1 MCPDDKASLTIY
13 QQIHLKYEISHLAEL
28 RQSFLEALDV
38 LLGDHYEPL
47 FPPVYSN
54 IFLSQFKF
62 NIFLVAPA
70 EQLPLLHPHEAA
82 VEWEGGGGVGVGWGA
97 LSCQ

>member
-13 QQIHLKYEISHLAEL
+13 QQIYLKNEISHLAEL

-38 LLGDHYEPL
+38 LLGDHYESL

-54 IFLSQFKF
+54 IFLSQFKYF
-62 NIFLVAPA
+62 SVAI
-70 EQLPLLHPHEAA
+70 
-82 VEWEGGGGVGVGWGA
+82 
-97 LSCQ
+97 

>member
-54 IFLSQFKF
+54 IFLSQFKYF
-62 NIFLVAPA
+62 SVTVQI
-70 EQLPLLHPHEAA
+70 
-82 VEWEGGGGVGVGWGA
+82 
-97 LSCQ
+97 